1 MVTSWNW
8 QCLIKN
14 NLFVENKY
22 RSIQPLALVVLGIIN
37 QPEESIKLGLSDILD
52 PSPCLYFFR
61 YSL

>member
-22 RSIQPLALVVLGIIN
+22 RSIQPLALVVLGIN
-37 QPEESIKLGLSDILD
+37 QSAWGTDKIRS
-52 PSPCLYFFR
+52 
-61 YSL
+61 